1 MDLAI
6 QKIAIDKTVRSKTV
20 QDLKDFNTQ
29 FLTTQA
35 KKEEQLVPMM
45 PAIKKGFNLMDEGI
59 VELHKQNKNL
69 KKIGS
74 YDEKW
79 L

>member
-1 MDLAI
+1 
-6 QKIAIDKTVRSKTV
+6 
-20 QDLKDFNTQ
+20 
-29 FLTTQA
+29 
-35 KKEEQLVPMM
+35 M
-45 PAIKKGFNLMDEGI
+45 PAIKKGFNLMDEDI
-59 VELHKQNKNL
+59 VELHKQNENL